1 MTGPSGADI
10 QRLGPLPE
18 RLATATS
25 RLNALLRRHLA
36 QAEITISQARTLS
49 TLATRGPQRVTDL
62 ALIEQV
68 AQPTMSAL
76 VSRLDDHGL
85 VERRSDPGDPKTT
98 LISINKAGLDLWRS
112 IVELRSNLL
121 AAGLTLLSASE
132 RKSLE
137 AALPALEHLVE
148 ELQGTGKAQHARR

>member
-1 MTGPSGADI
+1 
-10 QRLGPLPE
+10 LPE
-18 RLATATS
+18 RLGTATS
-25 RLNALLRRHLA
+25 RLQALLRRHLA
-36 QAEITISQARTLS
+36 QAEVTISQARTLS

-76 VSRLDDHGL
+76 VSRLHDHGL
-85 VERRSDPGDPKTT
+85 VERRPDPGDPKTT
-98 LISINKAGLDLWRS
+98 LIHINSEGLELWRS
-112 IVELRSNLL
+112 IVELRTRLL
-121 AAGLTLLSASE
+121 AAGIALLSASE

-148 ELQGTGKAQHARR
+148 ELQGTGTTQPARR